1 MNAYER
7 YSDGGIS
14 IEESLRIREPAAVQT
29 QRPEARKT
37 SPEKDLTELR
47 QAESYELK
55 ETAAK
60 AGRFRRRER
69 EQPDAEKLP
78 RAHG

>member
-14 IEESLRIREPAAVQT
+14 IEESPRIREPTAVQT

-37 SPEKDLTELR
+37 SPEKD
-47 QAESYELK
+47 
-55 ETAAK
+55 
-60 AGRFRRRER
+60 
-69 EQPDAEKLP
+69 
-78 RAHG
+78 